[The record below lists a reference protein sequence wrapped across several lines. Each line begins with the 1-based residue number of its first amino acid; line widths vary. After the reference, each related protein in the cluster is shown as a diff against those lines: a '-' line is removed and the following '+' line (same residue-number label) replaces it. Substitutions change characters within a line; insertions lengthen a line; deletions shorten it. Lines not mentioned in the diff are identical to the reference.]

1 MLRFNKTINNGPP
14 TIAIIIADEIS
25 YGAMITLPRV
35 SALNNVIAPSNIQI
49 GIKYLWSFPI
59 NNLEMC
65 GTKRP
70 IKPMTPTTAT
80 LIPVSYTHLVPEAYP
95 ISETIPVVKKR
106 TELNGKGTFT
116 EFPATSKI
124 AIASPIAL
132 PTPRT
137 IAETIPD
144 LALGKTCLL
153 YTSRCV

>member
-80 LIPVSYTHLVPEAYP
+80 LILHNNTASKDKPKRYKFTLIPSEINVRSSKLNKLQALAINNV
-95 ISETIPVVKKR
+95 ISIIGNK
-106 TELNGKGTFT
+106 
-116 EFPATSKI
+116 
-124 AIASPIAL
+124 
-132 PTPRT
+132 
-137 IAETIPD
+137 
-144 LALGKTCLL
+144 
-153 YTSRCV
+153 

>member
-1 MLRFNKTINNGPP
+1 MNVKTKLIIMIKMNN
-14 TIAIIIADEIS
+14 T
-25 YGAMITLPRV
+25 
-35 SALNNVIAPSNIQI
+35 
-49 GIKYLWSFPI
+49 KPI
-59 NNLEMC
+59 VKS
-65 GTKRP
+65 TSRW
-70 IKPMTPTTAT
+70 
-80 LIPVSYTHLVPEAYP
+80 VPEAYP

-144 LALGKTCLL
+144 LALGKTTLKIVCILL
-153 YTSRCV
+153 APSANELLR